1 MEFNT
6 DQLGKYYDMAI
17 EMAMGYGPKLLL
29 AIITLFVGHKIIKFI
44 LKIINKSFDK
54 HNTEL
59 SLRYFLR
66 SLVEWVL
73 KILLYISVASIV
85 GIETTSFVAIIGAA
99 GLAIGLS
106 LQGSLAN
113 FAGGVLIL
121 IFRPYKVG
129 DFIEA
134 QGYIG
139 TVKEVKI
146 FVTILT
152 TPQNRVVIIPNAV
165 MSNGSLTNYSVHDT
179 VRVDLTIG
187 ISYDANIKE
196 AKDVFLSILKE
207 NKKVLSDPAPMIVV
221 GELGDSSV
229 NIHVRPWVKTPDYWD
244 VYFEVLEECK
254 LRLDAAGIGI
264 PYPQTDVYL
273 HNVDAEK
280 K

>member
-1 MEFNT
+1 MDLQKYI
-6 DQLGKYYDMAI
+6 DQGIDMIVQNAPMFI
-17 EMAMGYGPKLLL
+17 L
-29 AIITLFVGHKIIKFI
+29 ALITLFVGLKVIAII
-44 LKIINKSFDK
+44 LKYVDK
-54 HNTEL
+54 GFEKGKIDTTLRPFLH
-59 SLRYFLR
+59 SLIDATLK
-66 SLVEWVL
+66 VL
-73 KILLYISVASIV
+73 LFISVASMI
-85 GIETTSFVAIIGAA
+85 GIATTSFVAILGAA
-99 GLAIGLS
+99 GLAVGLS
-106 LQGSLAN
+106 LQGTLSN

-121 IFRPYKVG
+121 IFKPYRVG

-139 TVKEVKI
+139 TVKEIKI

-152 TPQNRVVIIPNAV
+152 TPQNRVVIIPNSA
-165 MSNGSLTNYSVHDT
+165 MSNGSLTNYSINDT

-196 AKDVFLSILKE
+196 AKDIFLAILQE
-207 NKKVLSDPAPMIVV
+207 NKKVLKDPEPMIVV

-254 LRLDAAGIGI
+254 LKLDAAGIGI

-273 HNVDAEK
+273 HNVDQN
-280 K
+280 